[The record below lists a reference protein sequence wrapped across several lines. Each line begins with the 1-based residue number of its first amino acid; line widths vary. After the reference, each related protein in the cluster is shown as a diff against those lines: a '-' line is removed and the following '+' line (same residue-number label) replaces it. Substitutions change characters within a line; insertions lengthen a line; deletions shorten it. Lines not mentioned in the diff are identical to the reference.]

1 MYGSEGNNFGE
12 VGPGAPLAPKKAQPS
27 LVTTRT
33 LSPPVVSSGKKQGCE
48 EAAPATSPASKEA
61 AETHTLERPGEL
73 PQVSDLDKPCAEV
86 VPISSGSVTQGCN

>member
-33 LSPPVVSSGKKQGCE
+33 LSPPVVSSGKEACE
-48 EAAPATSPASKEA
+48 EAAPLTSPASKEA
-61 AETHTLERPGEL
+61 AETHTLERPGKL
-73 PQVSDLDKPCAEV
+73 PQVSDLDKPCVEV
-86 VPISSGSVTQGCN
+86 VPISSGSVTQEFN